1 LSLRA
6 VFLDFGTVSNGDLD
20 PGPLER
26 ATPGIRIHERTAQS
40 EVPARVAGFE
50 AVFANKSVIDG
61 PTIRAN
67 PQLRLVALTATG
79 IDNVD
84 LAAAREAG
92 VAVCNLRDYCT
103 ASVAQHAFAL
113 LLALTHRLAD
123 YSALV
128 AGGAWQEAGQ
138 FSVFP
143 FPIREL
149 AGRRIGIVG
158 HGTLGR
164 RVADIARAFGMQVEV
179 ANRPGGPP
187 ADGRQDLDAMLP
199 GLDAL
204 TLHCPLTEATRG
216 LVSRERLARMK
227 SDAVLINTAR
237 GALVDAMA
245 LAEAL
250 KAGRL
255 GGAGID
261 VLEREPPPAGHPLL
275 DPAVP
280 NLIVTPHVAWAAREA
295 RQRCLDEL
303 ALNVESYLSGGRRNR
318 VD

>member
-1 LSLRA
+1 LRA
-6 VFLDFGTVSNGDLD
+6 VFLDFGTVSSGDLD
-20 PGPLER
+20 TGPLER
-26 ATPGIRIHERTAQS
+26 ALPGIEIRDRTPQS

-50 AVFANKSVIDG
+50 AVLANKSVIDG
-61 PTIRAN
+61 ATIRAN

-79 IDNVD
+79 VDNVD

-123 YSALV
+123 YHALV
-128 AGGAWQEAGQ
+128 AAGRWQRAGQ

-143 FPIREL
+143 YPIREL
-149 AGRRIGIVG
+149 QGRVLGIVG
-158 HGTLGR
+158 HGTLGKA
-164 RVADIARAFGMQVEV
+164 VAAIARAFGMQVAI
-179 ANRPGGPP
+179 ANRPDGPP
-187 ADGRQDLDAMLP
+187 AEDRQDLDVLLP
-199 GLDAL
+199 SLDVL
-204 TLHCPLTEATRG
+204 SLHCPLTGATRG

-227 SDAVLINTAR
+227 PDAVLINTAR
-237 GALVDAMA
+237 GALVDAEA
-245 LAEAL
+245 LADAL

-261 VLEREPPPAGHPLL
+261 VLEREPPPADHPLL
-275 DPAVP
+275 DPSVP

-303 ALNVESYLSGGRRNR
+303 ALNVESFLAGGRRNR

>member
-20 PGPLER
+20 PGSLER
-26 ATPGIRIHERTAQS
+26 ATPGIRIHERTAQA

-61 PTIRAN
+61 ATIRAN

-79 IDNVD
+79 VDNVD

-123 YSALV
+123 YHALV
-128 AGGAWQEAGQ
+128 AGGAWQEARQ

-149 AGRRIGIVG
+149 AGRRLGIVG

-164 RVADIARAFGMQVEV
+164 RVADIARAFGMRVEV

-187 ADGRQDLDAMLP
+187 AEGRQDLDDMLP

-227 SDAVLINTAR
+227 PDAVLVNTAR
-237 GALVDAMA
+237 GALVDAKA

-261 VLEREPPPAGHPLL
+261 VLEREPPPADHPLL

-303 ALNVESYLSGGRRNR
+303 ALNVESFLSGGRRNR

>member
-1 LSLRA
+1 LRA
-6 VFLDFGTVSNGDLD
+6 VFLDFGTVSSGDLNT
-20 PGPLER
+20 GPLER
-26 ATPGIRIHERTAQS
+26 ALPGIEIRDRTPQA

-50 AVFANKSVIDG
+50 AVLANKSVIDG
-61 PTIRAN
+61 ATIRAN

-79 IDNVD
+79 VDNVD

-92 VAVCNLRDYCT
+92 VAVCNLHDYCT

-123 YSALV
+123 YHALV
-128 AGGAWQEAGQ
+128 AAGRWQQAGQ

-143 FPIREL
+143 YPIREL
-149 AGRRIGIVG
+149 QGRVLGIVG
-158 HGTLGR
+158 YGTLGKA
-164 RVADIARAFGMQVEV
+164 VAAIARAFGMRIEV
-179 ANRPGGPP
+179 ANRPGSPP
-187 ADGRQDLDAMLP
+187 AGDRRELDELLP
-199 GLDAL
+199 TLDVL
-204 TLHCPLTEATRG
+204 SLHCPLTAATRG

-227 SDAVLINTAR
+227 PDAVLINTAR
-237 GALVDAMA
+237 GALVDAEA
-245 LAEAL
+245 LADAL

-261 VLEREPPPAGHPLL
+261 VLEREPPPADHPLL

-303 ALNVESYLSGGRRNR
+303 ALNVESFLSGGRRSR

>member
-1 LSLRA
+1 MRA

-26 ATPGIRIHERTAQS
+26 ALPGIVIHDRSAQTD
-40 EVPARVAGFE
+40 VPARIAGFE
-50 AVFANKSVIDG
+50 AVLANKSVIDG
-61 PTIRAN
+61 ATIRAN
-67 PQLRLVALTATG
+67 PSLRFVALTATG
-79 IDNVD
+79 VDNVD

-103 ASVAQHAFAL
+103 ASVAQHVFAL

-123 YSALV
+123 YDALV
-128 AGGAWQEAGQ
+128 AGGRWQAAGQ

-143 FPIREL
+143 YPIREL
-149 AGRRIGIVG
+149 KGRVFGIVG
-158 HGTLGR
+158 HGTLGNA
-164 RVADIARAFGMQVEV
+164 VAGLAQAFGMQVEV
-179 ANRPGGPP
+179 ANRPGGTPSP
-187 ADGRQDLDAMLP
+187 GRRDLDDLLP
-199 GLDAL
+199 EVDVLS
-204 TLHCPLTEATRG
+204 LHCPLTDATRG

-227 SDAVLINTAR
+227 PDAVLINTAR
-237 GALVDAMA
+237 GALVDTRA
-245 LAEAL
+245 LADAL
-250 KAGRL
+250 RARAL

-261 VLEREPPPAGHPLL
+261 VLEREPPPPDHPLL
-275 DPAVP
+275 DPAIP

-303 ALNVESYLSGGRRNR
+303 ALNVESFLAGGRRNR